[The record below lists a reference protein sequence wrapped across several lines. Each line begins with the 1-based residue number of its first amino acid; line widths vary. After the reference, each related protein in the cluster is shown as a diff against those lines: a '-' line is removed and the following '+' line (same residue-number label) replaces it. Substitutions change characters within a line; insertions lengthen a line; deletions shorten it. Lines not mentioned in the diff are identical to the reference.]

1 MKTDVYDK
9 VNDLVIEG
17 LKKKGLTW
25 FKPWTGVDG
34 HVLDPINFTTGK
46 PYRGINVWILGAQM
60 ADNGYEHNEWATFK
74 QISKKGGK
82 VVKGQRSTEIVFWNV
97 SYKVDDMYF
106 PNKVKLLQAGYQE
119 HDAKK
124 FFSLKTF
131 RVFNIAQCEGID
143 PVRKV
148 VKVDPKEFNPIESA
162 VSIVK
167 GYKTSPKVVHR
178 QQRAFYN
185 PASDFINMP
194 KPETFNNPDTYY
206 HTLFHEMV
214 HSTGHKSRL
223 NRATL
228 VDSKGFGTTEY
239 SKEELVAEIG
249 AMYLSG
255 LSGINPDVEQSQA
268 YINGWVSYLTEH
280 KKEVVSAMTQATKA
294 VNHITA

>member
-25 FKPWTGVDG
+25 FKPWTGADG
-34 HVLDPINFTTGK
+34 SVLDPINFTTSK

-97 SYKVDDMYF
+97 SYKVDDKYF

-119 HDAKK
+119 QGAKK

-148 VKVDPKEFNPIESA
+148 VKAEPKEFNPIDSA

-167 GYKTSPKVVHR
+167 GYKTSPKVEHR
-178 QQRAFYN
+178 QQRAFYS
-185 PASDFINMP
+185 PALDYINMP
-194 KPETFNNPDTYY
+194 KPETFNTPDTYY

-228 VDSKGFGTTEY
+228 VDSKGYGTTEY

-255 LSGINPDVEQSQA
+255 LSGINPDIEQSQA